1 MHAINLTLLS
11 SLFPLQ
17 VVCIGW
23 VNELLPSS
31 KNNRVWKQILLVLRE
46 EELEIYD
53 KFPVTLINFVIPI
66 YTFSHF
72 KETAEEWQK
81 SEANYDVCSIT
92 WKILEKSDVHETDF
106 RPNSLLLQSATGG
119 HHIISFGKYH

>member
-1 MHAINLTLLS
+1 M
-11 SLFPLQ
+11 
-17 VVCIGW
+17 
-23 VNELLPSS
+23 NELLPSS

-46 EELEIYD
+46 EELEIYN
-53 KFPVTLINFVIPI
+53 KFPVNLINFVIPI
-66 YTFSHF
+66 YNLSHF

-81 SEANYDVCSIT
+81 SEANYDMCSIT

-119 HHIISFGKYH
+119 RHIISFGKYH